1 MDYETLIDLTSEKLK
16 MNDRQMEN
24 FPPSL
29 LSLSKELFIFAILR
43 CRVSSRATAACDHL

>member
-24 FPPSL
+24 FPSLML
-29 LSLSKELFIFAILR
+29 LSPF
-43 CRVSSRATAACDHL
+43 

>member
-16 MNDRQMEN
+16 MNDRQVEN

-29 LSLSKELFIFAILR
+29 LSLSKETFHFCNSPLQGEL
-43 CRVSSRATAACDHL
+43 SSHRSV